1 MEQTNPSLHTAACA
15 AQAQQAEIVLQ
26 NMLTRRSVRRYQST
40 PVPQELLDR
49 IIEAGTYAA
58 SGKSMQPWII
68 IQVTDKEVQERLR
81 KVNAEIMGAAPGAD
95 PFYGAPVYL
104 IVLSERQNRNH
115 VYDGTLV
122 MGNMMLAAHALGL
135 ASCWIN
141 RAREEF
147 DMPEWQEWLHSLGIE
162 GDYEGIGHL
171 AVGYAEGEPRPAKP
185 RKPCVYKV

>member
-1 MEQTNPSLHTAACA
+1 MEQSNTPLPVAACA
-15 AQAQQAEIVLQ
+15 GQAQQAEIVLQ

-40 PVPQELLDR
+40 PVPQRLLDR
-49 IIEAGTYAA
+49 VIEAGTYAA

-68 IQVTDKEVQERLR
+68 IQVTDKAVQERLR
-81 KVNAEIMGAAPGAD
+81 KVNAEIMGAEPGVD

-104 IVLSERQNRNH
+104 IVLAERQNRNH

-147 DMPEWQEWLHSLGIE
+147 DMPEWQEWLRQLGIE

-171 AVGYAEGEPRPAKP
+171 AIGYADGEPRPAKP

>member
-1 MEQTNPSLHTAACA
+1 MEQSNTPLPVAACA
-15 AQAQQAEIVLQ
+15 GQAQQAEIVLQ

-40 PVPQELLDR
+40 PVPQHLLDR
-49 IIEAGTYAA
+49 VIEAGTYAA

-68 IQVTDKEVQERLR
+68 IQVTDKAVQERLR
-81 KVNAEIMGAAPGAD
+81 KVNAEIMGAEPGVD

-104 IVLSERQNRNH
+104 IVLAERQNRNH

-147 DMPEWQEWLHSLGIE
+147 DMPEWQEWLRQLGIE

-171 AVGYAEGEPRPAKP
+171 AIGYADGEPRPAKP

>member
-1 MEQTNPSLHTAACA
+1 MEQSNTPLPVAACA
-15 AQAQQAEIVLQ
+15 GQAQQAEIVLQ

-40 PVPQELLDR
+40 PVPQRLLDR
-49 IIEAGTYAA
+49 VIEAGTYAA

-68 IQVTDKEVQERLR
+68 IQVTDKAVQERLR
-81 KVNAEIMGAAPGAD
+81 KVNAEIMGAGPGVD

-104 IVLSERQNRNH
+104 IVLAERQNRNH

-147 DMPEWQEWLHSLGIE
+147 DMPEWQEWLRQLGIE

-171 AVGYAEGEPRPAKP
+171 AIGYADGEPRPAKP

>member
-1 MEQTNPSLHTAACA
+1 M
-15 AQAQQAEIVLQ
+15 QA
-26 NMLTRRSVRRYQST
+26 
-40 PVPQELLDR
+40 
-49 IIEAGTYAA
+49 
-58 SGKSMQPWII
+58 
-68 IQVTDKEVQERLR
+68 RLR
-81 KVNAEIMGAAPGAD
+81 RDNARFMGADPGAD

-104 IVLSERQNRNH
+104 IVLAERANRNH

-135 ASCWIN
+135 GTCWIN

-147 DMPEWQEWLHSLGIE
+147 DTPEWQAWLRSLGIE

-171 AVGYAEGEPRPAKP
+171 SVGYPDGEPRPAKP